1 MTKQEIIGMNIVI
14 VNNQIDTNLFSQY
27 WFIEN
32 KIFEPDEIL
41 PGSVFIP
48 GLSNVVAA
56 DSQLIVTPQNIQFV
70 VKANDM
76 YKSYEIVK
84 KRFLK
89 FAEVL
94 PMIPVKALGIN
105 LAWKICDDARDVH
118 TLSKELFYKDDDR
131 FYSLFD
137 KDNARYGA
145 YLSQN
150 YDSDTRLKL
159 DIKPVIAQSGQL
171 SEEFILASFNYHRDL
186 TTMKWKD
193 NLIEQIKKWSN
204 IISNSKKIVC
214 LLT

>member
-1 MTKQEIIGMNIVI
+1 MISFFSALAILLIGYIFYGRL
-14 VNNQIDTNLFSQY
+14 T
-27 WFIEN
+27 E

-70 VKANDM
+70 VKSNDM
-76 YKSYEIVK
+76 YKSYDIVK

-145 YLSQN
+145 YLSHN